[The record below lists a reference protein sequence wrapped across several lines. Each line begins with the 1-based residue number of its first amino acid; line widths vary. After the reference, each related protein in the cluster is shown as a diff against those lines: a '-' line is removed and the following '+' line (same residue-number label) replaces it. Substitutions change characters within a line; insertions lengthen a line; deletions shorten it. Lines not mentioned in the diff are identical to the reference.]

1 VARKHLKICQPGL
14 PQCTLAQGLGGHF
27 SRCMT
32 QCITDSSPV
41 RQHPVRVCELS
52 SVECGVPGTQNRGV
66 WNYRASPS
74 WQRFL
79 LCGMWNRRRRSL

>member
-1 VARKHLKICQPGL
+1 
-14 PQCTLAQGLGGHF
+14 
-27 SRCMT
+27 MT
-32 QCITDSSPV
+32 QCIAGSGLSGGMS
-41 RQHPVRVCELS
+41 VRVCELS

-79 LCGMWNRRRRSL
+79 AEDGHFSEPRRS